1 MPPIQSVK
9 TLHSTKPCID
19 KTLVLCPHCGAGVNI
34 CVVLSSKAGN
44 QPALLGLSL
53 WKVSTFKYGHQ
64 LLSLCRRG
72 KGFLSL
78 VWVKRGFL
86 FEPFAVT

>member
-1 MPPIQSVK
+1 MPPTQSIK

-19 KTLVLCPHCGAGVNI
+19 KTLVLCPHRGAGVNI

-53 WKVSTFKYGHQ
+53 WGRYLPSSMGISYYLYAGEARD
-64 LLSLCRRG
+64 S
-72 KGFLSL
+72 
-78 VWVKRGFL
+78 
-86 FEPFAVT
+86 